1 MSARS
6 WSCDRGHVLVQRADR
21 SGEAGRE
28 DGCNT
33 WLKSQTYTKLI
44 DLKTETENN
53 AELKDHG

>member
-6 WSCDRGHVLVQRADR
+6 WSCDRPADR

-28 DGCNT
+28 DGWNT